1 MICPTRVNENSAVVI
16 LKNFDEGLNIL
27 TAGQI
32 TTETLQNFISI
43 NSEPLIIKFNKE
55 NAKTIFQGFEKS
67 PNVLLLTPDDV
78 EITEEIRAVAVSL
91 RGEFRFVSVAMD
103 LDDNSRLLE
112 FLGITNKGV
121 NSEKH
126 LNLKNLN
133 FFHIARIL
141 ILSLY
146 VLLLLNKQQKNFQ
159 HFC

>member
-121 NSEKH
+121 NSEKYI
-126 LNLKNLN
+126 KNLN
-133 FFHIARIL
+133 LFHITRIL
-141 ILSLY
+141 LLSLY

>member
-133 FFHIARIL
+133 FFHTARIL